1 MNFAFAHD
9 FDIDVA
15 GYWKIFLAA
24 DFNKEMFA
32 ELRMKDYK
40 VLKQEDDGKHF
51 RRIQTLEPTTPIP
64 GFLQSIIKSTATR
77 DRRSRLVHERHGR
90 EEFETQMFKDRFH
103 MQGKILGVAARRR
116 QSAAGASSKAKSKCR
131 WRSSAARSRRYMMSS
146 FATRT
151 RSRRGFTKRW
161 IEKSKSP
168 QPQQS

>member
-64 GFLQSIIKSTATR
+64 GFLQSIIKSTGYTEI
-77 DRRSRLVHERHGR
+77 DDLDWSTNVMDVKI
-90 EEFETQMFKDRFH
+90 ETQMFKDRFH
-103 MQGKILGVAARRR
+103 MQGKYSVSPLDGGKRCRREFKGEVKVSMALIGGKIEKYMMEQLRDSYEIAARV
-116 QSAAGASSKAKSKCR
+116 
-131 WRSSAARSRRYMMSS
+131 
-146 FATRT
+146 
-151 RSRRGFTKRW
+151 TKRW